1 MRQPIVNVNKNF
13 PLMTLWAAIAVTLT
27 ACPST
32 PVKNSPVS
40 NNNNTLSSTPSPTGA
55 PPATPSDMNAVTGS
69 LTTPTEA
76 YRTAHALRAKKDVQG
91 MKRVLSKEILEFF
104 TEIGK
109 MEKKSLDDMLLEL
122 CEKPQAPTAEARNE
136 KITGD
141 RAMIE
146 YKDEDGEWKEMDF
159 IKEGGEWKLTLPK
172 ADSPGAPPKKP

>member
-1 MRQPIVNVNKNF
+1 MRQPIVNLNRDLLPVS
-13 PLMTLWAAIAVTLT
+13 LWAAIAVTLT

-32 PVKNSPVS
+32 PVKNSPGA
-40 NNNNTLSSTPSPTGA
+40 NNGNAPAAASSPTVA
-55 PPATPSDMNAVTGS
+55 TAATPSETTAVTGS
-69 LTTPTEA
+69 LATPTDA
-76 YRTAHALRAKKDVQG
+76 YRTAHALRGKKDVQG
-91 MKRVLSKEILEFF
+91 MKRVLSTEILEFF

-159 IKEGGEWKLTLPK
+159 VKEGGEWKLTLPR
-172 ADSPGAPPKKP
+172 ADSPGAPQKP

>member
-1 MRQPIVNVNKNF
+1 MRQPIVDLNKNLF
-13 PLMTLWAAIAVTLT
+13 AMTLWAAIVVTLS
-27 ACPST
+27 ACPSS
-32 PVKNSPVS
+32 PVKNSPGS
-40 NNNNTLSSTPSPTGA
+40 NNSNTLSSPSPTEA
-55 PPATPSDMNAVTGS
+55 PPATPSETTTSTGS
-69 LTTPTEA
+69 LATPTEA
-76 YRTAHALRAKKDVQG
+76 YRTAHAIRAKKDAQG

-146 YKDEDGEWKEMDF
+146 YKDEEGEWKEMDF
-159 IKEGGEWKLTLPK
+159 VKESGEWKLTLPK

>member
-1 MRQPIVNVNKNF
+1 MRQPIVGLKRNF
-13 PLMTLWAAIAVTLT
+13 YAVTLWAAIAVTLS
-27 ACPST
+27 ACPSS
-32 PVKNSPVS
+32 PVKNSPGS
-40 NNNNTLSSTPSPTGA
+40 NNSNTPATAPSPSEA
-55 PPATPSDMNAVTGS
+55 PPATPSETTTGTGS
-69 LTTPTEA
+69 LATPTEA
-76 YRTAHALRAKKDVQG
+76 YRTAHAIRAKKDAQG

-141 RAMIE
+141 RATIE
-146 YKDEDGEWKEMDF
+146 YKEENGEWKEMDF